1 MAPNRTSFQR
11 PFNTNLLEPDALGAP
26 DGLKTALSSIESV
39 CHRDDTSIMEMV
51 VGLSSRPHILEYI
64 FSSTLCMPVVLAGM
78 IKRTDPVVLDGQAY
92 EGLSKWIIS
101 QFPTSATPSAM
112 ETIGVKLLQRL
123 ASSLMIV
130 EGVSTAEHRNKLRKF
145 GGGVGPSLGVLEE
158 LSRCADQFSIGAIG
172 SPVGRKRP
180 KAPARRIKL
189 DPHPFDCAGI
199 AVPMTDV
206 EARAL
211 CDDILSQLHS
221 VLRVRVS
228 LPPRLVLSH

>member
-11 PFNTNLLEPDALGAP
+11 PFNINLLEPDALGAP
-26 DGLKTALSSIESV
+26 DGLQTALSSIKSV
-39 CHRDDTSIMEMV
+39 CHRDDSSIMEMV

-64 FSSTLCMPVVLAGM
+64 LSSTLCMPVVLAGM
-78 IKRTDPVVLDGQAY
+78 IKRTAPVALDGQAY

-112 ETIGVKLLQRL
+112 ETLGVKLLQRL
-123 ASSLMIV
+123 TSSLMIV

-145 GGGVGPSLGVLEE
+145 GGVGPSLGILEE
-158 LSRCADQFSIGAIG
+158 LARCADQISIGAIL

-228 LPPRLVLSH
+228 LPPRLVLNH